1 MSAKLETI
9 EAIKQVKYSY
19 CRAIDTCNLEMLE
32 SVFTPDAE
40 IDYHGGT
47 YRFQAQGRD
56 KILAAIKASFH
67 EDFIACHTVHMPVI
81 EISSDNTAKGQWRL
95 LDYAMNLRENN
106 MVTIGAAEYV
116 DDYVLE
122 DGRWQIQKSSYTR
135 IYERVFNETD
145 PALTAYIL
153 GGFNQHASQNAG

>member
-1 MSAKLETI
+1 MSSKFEII
-9 EAIKQVKYSY
+9 EMIKQVKYAY
-19 CRAIDTCNLEMLE
+19 CRAIDTCNLEALE
-32 SVFTPDAE
+32 AIFIKDAE

-47 YRFQAQGRD
+47 YRFQAKGRD
-56 KILAAIKASFH
+56 KILAAIGAAFH
-67 EDFIACHTVHMPVI
+67 KDFVACHTVHMPI
-81 EISSDNTAKGQWRL
+81 IKIKDSSTATGQWRL

-116 DDYVLE
+116 DEYVLE
-122 DGRWQIQKSSYTR
+122 GNHWRIKKSSYTR

-153 GGFNQHASQNAG
+153 GGYNQHNG

>member
-1 MSAKLETI
+1 MTALLETM
-9 EAIKQVKYSY
+9 ELIKQVKYAY
-19 CRAIDTCNLEMLE
+19 CRAIDTCNLEELE
-32 SVFTPDAE
+32 RVFTPEAE

-67 EDFIACHTVHMPVI
+67 EDFVASHTVHMPVI
-81 EISSDNTAKGQWRL
+81 NVIDENNATGRWRL

-106 MVTIGAAEYV
+106 LVTIGAAEYV
-116 DDYVLE
+116 DDYVRQNG
-122 DGRWQIQKSSYTR
+122 DWRIQKSAYTR
-135 IYERVFNETD
+135 IYERVFNETE

-153 GGFNQHASQNAG
+153 GGFNQHNG

>member
-1 MSAKLETI
+1 MSQRLETI
-9 EAIKQVKYSY
+9 EAIKQVKYAY
-19 CRAIDTCNLEMLE
+19 CRAIDTCNLEQLE
-32 SVFTPDAE
+32 SVFIPDAE

-56 KILAAIKASFH
+56 KILAAIKGSFH
-67 EDFIACHTVHMPVI
+67 EDFVACHTVHMPIIDIV
-81 EISSDNTAKGQWRL
+81 SDTEAKGQWRL

-116 DDYVLE
+116 DDYVL
-122 DGRWQIQKSSYTR
+122 DGDTWRIKKSSYTR

-153 GGFNQHASQNAG
+153 GGYNQHAG